1 MKIVGSLTSRRY
13 NWPLV
18 VQNNCT
24 PPSKSAISA
33 WITSHIVLSV
43 GGDGS
48 VDSRL
53 NLLLPVCFRLCRP
66 WRSFFSGLPLYGA
79 DSSLFPTLIFV
90 ELSFREC
97 ERTPCLHCLHQFSL
111 CPSPPTAMLCV
122 CVFCCVF
129 CVHSCS
135 WRWFDATIIKGVIV
149 YIYIKCQVSR
159 IFLKKG
165 AV

>member
-24 PPSKSAISA
+24 PPSKSAISV

-43 GGDGS
+43 GEDGS

-53 NLLLPVCFRLCRP
+53 NLLLPVRFRLCRP

-79 DSSLFPTLIFV
+79 DSSLFRTLIFV

-97 ERTPCLHCLHQFSL
+97 ERTLCLHCLHQFSL
-111 CPSPPTAMLCV
+111 CPFPPTAMLCV
-122 CVFCCVF
+122 CVFCCVCCVCCVVCVLLCVF
-129 CVHSCS
+129 CVHACS

-149 YIYIKCQVSR
+149 CIYI
-159 IFLKKG
+159 
-165 AV
+165 